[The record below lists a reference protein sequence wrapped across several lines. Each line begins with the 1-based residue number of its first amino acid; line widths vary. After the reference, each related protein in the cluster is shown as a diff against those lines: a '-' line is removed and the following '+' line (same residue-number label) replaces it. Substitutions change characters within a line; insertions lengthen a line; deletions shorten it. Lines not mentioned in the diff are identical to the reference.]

1 MYIACVTV
9 FYRSALVLLGLI
21 WPLGSLAAKPIQIFV
36 LTGQS
41 NSLGVTN
48 GGEADISIG
57 SDPADAHVKFWW
69 SNVANERKALGDS
82 GGAFSTLR
90 EQQGGHYPGSATHWG
105 PEISF
110 ARGLY
115 RAGVRNFA
123 VIKASRGGG
132 GNSQWSKEEGGHMY
146 RQVVDTVNA
155 ATAALRS
162 KGQDCEIVALLYVQG
177 ESDNPA
183 EAAQAGARFRK
194 LLDHLRTDLDG
205 ADNLQ
210 GVIGGIASATAND
223 DIVRTTQ
230 NAEALRSPDIHYF
243 CNVDQ
248 RKRLHDGLHFN
259 KAAKLTV
266 GMRFAQSVLDA
277 GMLKR
282 HYGKLVFIGDS
293 ITQGGN
299 GHPSYRYQ
307 VFEKLVSKG
316 VSKQGAAGFE
326 FIGSQV
332 GGYQGLSGDTPAVN
346 GDHFVNRH
354 EGHWGWRASW
364 MSGRV
369 ALPAGRY
376 QRHNLGSGVLLN
388 WTGQAG
394 DYETA
399 DSGILKY
406 QGPTYEPD
414 TVVMKIGIND
424 LADGVAPSQIRDDL
438 GLMIDQLRACNP
450 DVRIHLC
457 QVLYSNRVNH
467 QLVDQ
472 LNGLLPEL
480 VSLKNKASEQSPVW
494 LIEVNDGF
502 DPAKMTYDKTHPNA
516 VGKSHVADRIAAG
529 LGIIGEP

>member
-1 MYIACVTV
+1 MIRVTV
-9 FYRSALVLLGLI
+9 LHRIALVLLGMLLS
-21 WPLGSLAAKPIQIFV
+21 LGPVAAKPIQIFV

-48 GGEADISIG
+48 GGEVDISIG

-69 SNVANERKALGDS
+69 SNVADATTPLGDS
-82 GGAFSTLR
+82 GGVFTTLR

-132 GNSQWSKEEGGHMY
+132 GNGQWSKEENGHMY
-146 RQVVDTVNA
+146 RLVVDTVNA

-177 ESDNPA
+177 ESDNPY
-183 EAAQAGARFRK
+183 EAAQSGARFRK
-194 LLDHLRTDLDG
+194 LLDHMRADLDG

-210 GVIGGIASATAND
+210 GVIGGIASATAKD
-223 DIVRTTQ
+223 DIVRARQ
-230 NAEALRSPDIHYF
+230 RGEANKHPDIHYF

-259 KAAKLTV
+259 KAAKLSV
-266 GMRFAQSVLDA
+266 GSRFAQVVLDA
-277 GMLKR
+277 GMVKR
-282 HYGKLVFIGDS
+282 HYGRLAFIGDS

-299 GHPSYRYQ
+299 DHPSYRYH
-307 VFEKLVSKG
+307 VFEEIASKG
-316 VSKQGAAGFE
+316 VPNRANAGYE
-326 FIGSQV
+326 FIGSQTE
-332 GGYQGLSGDTPAVN
+332 GYQGLSGDTPAVN
-346 GDHFVNRH
+346 GHHFVNRH

-376 QRHNLGSGVLLN
+376 QRNNLGCGVLRN

-394 DYETA
+394 EYETA

-406 QGPTYEPD
+406 QGPTYAPD

-424 LADGVAPSQIRDDL
+424 LADGAAPSRIRDDL
-438 GLMIDQLRACNP
+438 GLMVDQLRACKP
-450 DVRIHLC
+450 DVCIHLC

-480 VSLKNKASEQSPVW
+480 VARKNRASGQSPVW
-494 LIEVNDGF
+494 LIKVNEGF

-516 VGKSHVADRIAAG
+516 IGERHVGERIAAG
-529 LGIIGEP
+529 LGIISEP